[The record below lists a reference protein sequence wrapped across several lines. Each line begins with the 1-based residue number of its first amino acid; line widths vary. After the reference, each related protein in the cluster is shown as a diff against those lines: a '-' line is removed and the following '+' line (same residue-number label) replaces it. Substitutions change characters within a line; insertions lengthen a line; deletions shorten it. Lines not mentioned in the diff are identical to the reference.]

1 MYKGRLRVGVQ
12 SAPTANVL
20 IKLMLYQ
27 YKFQPFG
34 VFGIESLR
42 PNRSVH
48 IENALESLRKQ
59 HESDVLA
66 AAPATSHPNSK
77 TPPFRNPRLP
87 TTNTSFPPRSS
98 LVPILVLSKFVDRYH
113 WIDILLHFC
122 TEAFIVNL
130 PSNIFMADG
139 TTGTST
145 TNATKRTS
153 SRGDLYRIQIFYIQA
168 QALEPLHLIS
178 QTDSEDIK
186 SFDQRSHDCQP
197 FIILE
202 VFEIALRLFA
212 NESFTK
218 AVGHKLSEGRKR
230 EREAKINVRVSQSTL
245 VASPAAA
252 ISMTLNI
259 ASKYSRM
266 GSEAECGRRTTFAND
281 LRRSSKIQGCC
292 MHRAQRIQ
300 A

>member
-1 MYKGRLRVGVQ
+1 
-12 SAPTANVL
+12 
-20 IKLMLYQ
+20 
-27 YKFQPFG
+27 
-34 VFGIESLR
+34 
-42 PNRSVH
+42 
-48 IENALESLRKQ
+48 
-59 HESDVLA
+59 
-66 AAPATSHPNSK
+66 
-77 TPPFRNPRLP
+77 
-87 TTNTSFPPRSS
+87 
-98 LVPILVLSKFVDRYH
+98 
-113 WIDILLHFC
+113 
-122 TEAFIVNL
+122 
-130 PSNIFMADG
+130 MADG

-145 TNATKRTS
+145 TNATKDIGSIAGCTTQNMGITVDGMGLIFFWRTS